1 MRNHDYCSKDF
12 ATTPGC
18 ICATTP
24 SCICETTPG
33 CINATDNIIRAIYV
47 LNFYY
52 LLHKRNNRGAFEET
66 TSVRFSDIGLS
77 GVVVGFSHNGEFEK
91 KAVAA
96 M

>member
-1 MRNHDYCSKDF
+1 MRKFELIKTNE
-12 ATTPGC
+12 TTPGLTDETTPSRTG
-18 ICATTP
+18 ATTP
-24 SCICETTPG
+24 SCTNE
-33 CINATDNIIRAIYV
+33 TDNIIRAIYV

-52 LLHKRNNRGAFEET
+52 LLHKRNNRGAFDET

-77 GVVVGFSHNGEFEK
+77 GAVVGFSHNGEFEK

>member
-1 MRNHDYCSKDF
+1 MRKFDLIKTNETTPSLTDETTPSRTG

-18 ICATTP
+18 M
-24 SCICETTPG
+24 SE
-33 CINATDNIIRAIYV
+33 TDNIIRALYV

-52 LLHKRNNRGAFEET
+52 LLHKRNNGEFLVEPAV
-66 TSVRFSDIGLS
+66 VRFS
-77 GVVVGFSHNGEFEK
+77 HNGGTAVAGKPDHGEFEK

>member
-52 LLHKRNNRGAFEET
+52 LLHKRNNGEFLVEPA
-66 TSVRFSDIGLS
+66 VVQFSDHG
-77 GVVVGFSHNGEFEK
+77 GTAVAGKPGHGEFEK

>member
-1 MRNHDYCSKDF
+1 MRKFELIKTNETTPGLTDETTPSRTG

-18 ICATTP
+18 TN
-24 SCICETTPG
+24 E
-33 CINATDNIIRAIYV
+33 TDNIIRAIYV

-52 LLHKRNNRGAFEET
+52 LLHKRNNGEFLVEPA
-66 TSVRFSDIGLS
+66 VVQFSDHG
-77 GVVVGFSHNGEFEK
+77 GTAVAGKPGHGEFEK

>member
-1 MRNHDYCSKDF
+1 MRKFELIKTNETTPSLTDETTPSRTG

-18 ICATTP
+18 TN
-24 SCICETTPG
+24 E
-33 CINATDNIIRAIYV
+33 TDNIIRAIYV

-52 LLHKRNNRGAFEET
+52 LLHKRNNGEFLVEPGVA
-66 TSVRFSDIGLS
+66 RFSDHGGTALA
-77 GVVVGFSHNGEFEK
+77 GKPGHGEFEK

>member
-1 MRNHDYCSKDF
+1 MRKNY

-18 ICATTP
+18 TDATTP
-24 SCICETTPG
+24 SHTGATTPG
-33 CINATDNIIRAIYV
+33 CTNETDNIIRAIYV

-52 LLHKRNNRGAFEET
+52 LLHKRNNREFLVEPAV
-66 TSVRFSDIGLS
+66 VR
-77 GVVVGFSHNGEFEK
+77 FSHNGGAAVAGKPGHGEFEQ

>member
-1 MRNHDYCSKDF
+1 MRKFDLIKTNETTPSLTDETTPSRTG

-18 ICATTP
+18 TN
-24 SCICETTPG
+24 E
-33 CINATDNIIRAIYV
+33 TDNIIRAIYV

-52 LLHKRNNRGAFEET
+52 LLHKRNNGEFLVEPVV
-66 TSVRFSDIGLS
+66 VRFSD
-77 GVVVGFSHNGEFEK
+77 HGEFEK